1 MPLGAHRTALMGIAG
16 VSGAD
21 VFLLSTQTATSDT
34 LLSFTSDITSKHGE
48 YIFRFYNI
56 NPETDG
62 AYFQFQ
68 ANASGESGYNEYMP
82 TTYIHAEVSEGG
94 ADPSWSYNPPLDNAQ
109 ATVFQ
114 SVNYN
119 LGNGATESMAGEL
132 HIFNPSSTV
141 YVKHFYGKSVVHIH
155 GDRVYHSHFAG
166 YFNTTAALTNVQFKM
181 NSGDWDG
188 LVKMWGVS
196 N

>member
-1 MPLGAHRTALMGIAG
+1 MPLGAHRTALMGVAG
-16 VSGAD
+16 VSGEN
-21 VFLLSTQTATSDT
+21 VVLLSTQTATSDT
-34 LLSFTSDITSKHGE
+34 LLSFTSDITSKYSE

-68 ANASGESGYNEYMP
+68 VNAAGESGYNEFF
-82 TTYIHAEVSEGG
+82 TSAFFIAELSEGS
-94 ADPSWSYNPPLDNAQ
+94 ADPSLNYTPSLDNAQ

-114 SVNYN
+114 SINYN
-119 LGNGATESMAGEL
+119 LGNGANECLGGEL
-132 HIFNPSSTV
+132 HIFDPSSTT

-155 GDRVYHSHFAG
+155 GDRVYHPHVAG